1 MQRLLPIWASALLLL
16 ACTTG
21 PAWAHKV
28 NLFAYVEGDKV
39 YTESYFAD
47 GQKVIGGEIE
57 VADASGAKLLT
68 GKTDDKGLFAFPLAK
83 KQTLTITVNSGM
95 GHKNSYVLKK
105 EEM

>member
-1 MQRLLPIWASALLLL
+1 MRGTAQLL
-16 ACTTG
+16 AVIVLFLGCSLA

-28 NLFAYVEGDKV
+28 NLFAYAEGDKV

-47 GQKVIGGEIE
+47 GQKVQGGEIE
-57 VADASGAKLLT
+57 VADDRGTTLLT
-68 GKTDDKGLFAFPLAK
+68 GKTDDKGLFVFPLAK
-83 KQTLTITVNSGM
+83 KQTLTITINSGM

>member
-1 MQRLLPIWASALLLL
+1 MRSILSVLALFLVL
-16 ACTTG
+16 CSS

-57 VADASGAKLLT
+57 VADANGVKLLT
-68 GKTDDKGLFAFPLAK
+68 GKTDDKGGFAFPLTK
-83 KQTLTITVNSGM
+83 KQTLTITINSGM
-95 GHKNSYVLKK
+95 GHKNSYVLSK

>member
-1 MQRLLPIWASALLLL
+1 MRSILSVLSLFLVL
-16 ACTTG
+16 CST

-57 VADASGAKLLT
+57 VVDASGAKLLT
-68 GKTDDKGLFAFPLAK
+68 GKTDDKGGFAFPLTK
-83 KQTLTITVNSGM
+83 KQTLAITINSGM

>member
-1 MQRLLPIWASALLLL
+1 MRSILSVLALFLVL
-16 ACTTG
+16 CST

-28 NLFAYVEGDKV
+28 NLFAYAEGDKV

-57 VADASGAKLLT
+57 VIDAAGNKILN
-68 GKTDDKGLFAFPLAK
+68 GKTDDKGGFAFPLTK

-95 GHKNSYVLKK
+95 GHKNSYVLNQ

>member
-1 MQRLLPIWASALLLL
+1 MRCILRLLAVVLLMLGGSL
-16 ACTTG
+16 V

-28 NLFAYVEGDKV
+28 NLFAYAEGDKV

-47 GQKVIGGEIE
+47 GQKVKGCEIE
-57 VADASGAKLLT
+57 VVDDQGNKLLT
-68 GKTDDKGLFAFPLAK
+68 GTTDDKGLFVFPLAK
-83 KQTLTITVNSGM
+83 KQTLTITVNAGM

>member
-1 MQRLLPIWASALLLL
+1 MCGRVRWLAVFLLVLS
-16 ACTTG
+16 G
-21 PAWAHKV
+21 SPAWAHKV
-28 NLFAYVEGDKV
+28 NLFAYAEGDKV

-47 GQKVIGGEIE
+47 GQKVQGGEIE
-57 VADASGAKLLT
+57 VTDAAGNKLLS
-68 GKTDDKGLFAFPLAK
+68 GKTDDKGIFSFPLTQ

>member
-1 MQRLLPIWASALLLL
+1 MRRTARLLAVIVLFFGCSL
-16 ACTTG
+16 A

-28 NLFAYVEGDKV
+28 NLFAYAEGDKV

-47 GQKVIGGEIE
+47 GQKVQGGEIE
-57 VADASGAKLLT
+57 VTDAAVNKLLS
-68 GKTDDKGLFAFPLAK
+68 GKTDDKGIFSFPLTQ